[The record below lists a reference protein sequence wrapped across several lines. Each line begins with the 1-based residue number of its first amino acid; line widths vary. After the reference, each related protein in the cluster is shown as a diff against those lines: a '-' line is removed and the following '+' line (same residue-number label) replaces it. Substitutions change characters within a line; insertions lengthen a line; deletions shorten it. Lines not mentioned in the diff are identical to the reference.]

1 MVITRSLHPSPPS
14 GLTPVFLQT
23 DLQSNSS
30 VSDLYLPLVATP
42 VSVRPLPLSGLRRSP
57 TLAGISNSGSVLL
70 LLLLRFFCQ
79 VHQWPRTFLCPT
91 LDLPLATLPL
101 LHLHTPSARA
111 LPPLVHSLRSC
122 TSSALALPPVPLPPV
137 PLPPVLDIAPDLTL
151 VKSTSDPYLSCSG
164 LVPLSLLFLH
174 HPCNP
179 SSPCLLPLR
188 FIFLYLVY
196 FPVCF
201 CSVPCPN

>member
-1 MVITRSLHPSPPS
+1 
-14 GLTPVFLQT
+14 
-23 DLQSNSS
+23 
-30 VSDLYLPLVATP
+30 
-42 VSVRPLPLSGLRRSP
+42 LSGLRRSP

-91 LDLPLATLPL
+91 PDLPLATLPL
-101 LHLHTPSARA
+101 LHLHTP
-111 LPPLVHSLRSC
+111 
-122 TSSALALPPVPLPPV
+122 SALALPPVPLPPV

-151 VKSTSDPYLSCSG
+151 VKSTSDPYLSCSS